1 MLLIMTMNPKLLK
14 KKESADMSNYEY
26 QFEIFWMMKSIY
38 PIEQL
43 NDCEEYLKKL
53 WKMDNSKLKQ
63 TYELWKEITFNG
75 EIA

>member
-1 MLLIMTMNPKLLK
+1 
-14 KKESADMSNYEY
+14 MSNYEY

-63 TYELWKEITFNG
+63 TYELWKEIAN
-75 EIA
+75 A